1 MIRAQLA
8 SLMWHAVVISCP
20 LHKMSHVAQLFHGQ
34 TLSSVKHCLLL
45 FLSLPES
52 SAAWV
57 MVTTSQRAHPV
68 PGVEEAR
75 SGLQLCGD
83 TVFPTASPRA
93 GDTQHC
99 MGLQKAGIFSPL
111 PSLPWK
117 QSGVGV
123 VGLSETPRR
132 SLPHNYIYADIS
144 PRHQRPGQVPEAGL
158 QHTNPEHQNY
168 HGTKA

>member
-1 MIRAQLA
+1 
-8 SLMWHAVVISCP
+8 MWHAVVISCP

-34 TLSSVKHCLLL
+34 TPSSVKHCLLL

-57 MVTTSQRAHPV
+57 TVTTIQRAHTA

-132 SLPHNYIYADIS
+132 SLPHNHIYADIS

-168 HGTKA
+168 QGTKA